1 MADAAEWRLYASKEY
16 CMCGSRVDAHG
27 MGDGHSPVSEWD
39 YYAWQEEEAMTQHT
53 GLPVAGYKPQSDDK
67 VQTVNA
73 FKQDEERIM
82 RKLDALKDSAT
93 IDGRWLAIGRTQLEQ
108 AFMAI
113 NRAVFQPGRVELP
126 EDKGNDLFPP
136 SPVEYVAT
144 EVKPVDTSRR
154 VYRSAFGD
162 VWRYRDNDELLTSD
176 AYDAYKLAGLIDGE

>member
-1 MADAAEWRLYASKEY
+1 
-16 CMCGSRVDAHG
+16 
-27 MGDGHSPVSEWD
+27 
-39 YYAWQEEEAMTQHT
+39 MTQHT

-126 EDKGNDLFPP
+126 EDTESDLFP
-136 SPVEYVAT
+136 AAQH
-144 EVKPVDTSRR
+144 RQI
-154 VYRSAFGD
+154 YRD
-162 VWRYRDNDELLTSD
+162 HDNRWRYSD
-176 AYDAYKLAGLIDGE
+176 TDDFLGVGEIAAYERAGVIK